1 MNFVDENKNKDDN
14 VKHILNKL
22 EAWYKKLKDNI
33 EDDVQKYVDSE
44 YKYKYLE
51 DKKIKRAGAAN
62 KNNISMIQWRNSL
75 RHY

>member
-1 MNFVDENKNKDDN
+1 MNFVDENKNNDDN

-51 DKKIKRAGAAN
+51 DKKIKRAGAPN
-62 KNNISMIQWRNSL
+62 KNNTSMIKWRDSL